1 MRRLFLFLILISG
14 FAEAQ
19 NMVSTY
25 AGTNTAAF
33 TNGDTAS
40 ARFKTPFGIC
50 MDKSGNLYLADAGNN
65 CIRKISA
72 TGTVTTLAGT
82 GLAGYVDGPALS
94 AQFNSPT
101 GVCVD
106 DSFNVYVADFQNQ
119 RIRKISFTGS
129 VTTIA
134 GSGTAGY
141 LDGAPLTSQFNYP
154 RGICRNKKGELFVGD
169 SWNHRIRK
177 IASNG
182 TVSTYAGGG
191 STIGVSSIGS
201 LVDAKDTAARFYTP
215 CGLAIDRTG
224 IIFVADAYNHRI
236 RKIDTLKQVT
246 TIAGSGIYWSW

>member
-1 MRRLFLFLILISG
+1 MDKKIIVLFFFVLTGIS
-14 FAEAQ
+14 FVKAQ
-19 NMVSTY
+19 NIVSTY
-25 AGTNTAAF
+25 AGTNTPAF
-33 TNGDTAS
+33 INGDTAS

-82 GLAGYVDGPALS
+82 GVAGYADGAALS

-134 GSGTAGY
+134 GSG
-141 LDGAPLTSQFNYP
+141 LHNL
-154 RGICRNKKGELFVGD
+154 
-169 SWNHRIRK
+169 
-177 IASNG
+177 
-182 TVSTYAGGG
+182 
-191 STIGVSSIGS
+191 
-201 LVDAKDTAARFYTP
+201 
-215 CGLAIDRTG
+215 
-224 IIFVADAYNHRI
+224 
-236 RKIDTLKQVT
+236 
-246 TIAGSGIYWSW
+246 